1 MLIIQVLPV
10 IMNIEGTA
18 GNRKTQNKS
27 IKLFFLFIYFNS
39 IITMDALG
47 IRHNQSA
54 NLYKNLSTAFFY
66 LYLIEEKFFNSLTH
80 AQIHDLY

>member
-27 IKLFFLFIYFNS
+27 IKLFFYLFIS
-39 IITMDALG
+39 IPSSRWTRLEFDTI
-47 IRHNQSA
+47 NQPT
-54 NLYKNLSTAFFY
+54 YIKIY
-66 LYLIEEKFFNSLTH
+66 LPHSFIYI
-80 AQIHDLY
+80 